1 MDEYKK
7 TKSNKHRERNW
18 TREEVVLS
26 VHMYFK
32 MKDLKNSEKKR
43 KIEELSELL
52 RELAISQG
60 EDISDIYRNV
70 NGITMQIACLQYLD
84 TGDSGLSSYS
94 KLQQQVMDEYLKD
107 PDKVDQIALDII
119 DSIHSK

>member
-1 MDEYKK
+1 MDKK

-26 VHMYFK
+26 VYMYYK
-32 MKDLKNSEKKR
+32 MKNLDKGDKKK

-60 EDISDIYRNV
+60 EDISDVFRNV
-70 NGITMQIACLQYLD
+70 NGITMQLACLQYLD

-94 KLQQQVMDEYLKD
+94 KLQQQVMDEYLKN

-119 DSIHSK
+119 ASIHSK

>member
-1 MDEYKK
+1 MDKK

-32 MKDLKNSEKKR
+32 MKDLNNSEKKR

-52 RELAISQG
+52 RELAVSQG
-60 EDISDIYRNV
+60 EDISEIFRNV

-119 DSIHSK
+119 ASIHNK